1 MQELPS
7 FSDDELKAS
16 IAENCLKVNDT
27 ERKKFKSV
35 SFNFLCTL
43 PWCEDAEIDPEK
55 ILLAQALL
63 IHAMSEDGN
72 GFDPMAARGSPQLRR
87 RNIGR
92 TAVEREFFEQSSEF
106 SGSDPTSLLKT
117 QPIPYG
123 LLINWLCPDLHDRT
137 SVTET
142 AVDCDVAG
150 YVV

>member
-16 IAENCLKVNDT
+16 IAENCLKVSDT

-55 ILLAQALL
+55 LLLAQALL

-72 GFDPMAARGSPQLRR
+72 GFDPMATRGSPQLRR

-106 SGSDPTSLLKT
+106 SGSDPISLLRT
-117 QPIPYG
+117 QSIPYG
-123 LLINWLCPDLHDRT
+123 LLINWLCPELHDR
-137 SVTET
+137 SNVTEAT
-142 AVDCDVAG
+142 ADCGIAV